1 MRFQGG
7 RFLLFCAIVLPAWA
21 HCRAHAA
28 PSLGDQRAWTR
39 QDKATF
45 LRYLNSKQPMQTGQ
59 VRQVYLSENRTAPSH
74 AAWSLELGPAS
85 TTLFPFSEKG
95 GESTARGTL
104 GVRALYERHLT
115 PWLRAYAGLEAES
128 LRQNRTDGSTAELMR
143 WSVPAGIEF
152 ALVPLATPQTRYVLL
167 RVGLAASQ
175 VSGAP
180 GSDFSSPAVG
190 TSAAWDIGLGYEW
203 QIPNSSWRVN
213 AAVDGL
219 RSMGDRNG
227 VGYYGLG
234 STLALV
240 RTF

>member
-1 MRFQGG
+1 M
-7 RFLLFCAIVLPAWA
+7 
-21 HCRAHAA
+21 
-28 PSLGDQRAWTR
+28 PSLGDQQVWTQ

-45 LRYLNSKQPMQTGQ
+45 LHYLNSNKPMVSGQ
-59 VRQVYLSENRTAPSH
+59 VREVSLAENGLAAPHS
-74 AAWSLELGPAS
+74 AWSLELGPAS
-85 TTLFPFSEKG
+85 TTLFPFSERG
-95 GESTARGTL
+95 GEPTARGTL

-128 LRQNRTDGSTAELMR
+128 LRQARTDGSTAELMR

-167 RVGLAASQ
+167 RVGLDASQ

-180 GSDFSSPAVG
+180 GSDFSSPIVG

-203 QIPNSSWRVN
+203 QIPNTSWRVN
-213 AAVDGL
+213 AALDGL

-234 STLALV
+234 TTLALV